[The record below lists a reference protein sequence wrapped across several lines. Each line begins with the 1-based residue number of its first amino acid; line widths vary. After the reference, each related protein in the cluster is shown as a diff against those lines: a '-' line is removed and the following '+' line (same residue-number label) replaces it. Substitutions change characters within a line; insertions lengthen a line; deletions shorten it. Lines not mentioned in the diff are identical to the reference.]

1 MFFEV
6 HDLNDGLKVLV
17 NTDDVSRIEE
27 RPAGCTIYFKTTA
40 DDFDKTRHQVSLAVA
55 EDYSH
60 LKKIVE

>member
-6 HDLNDGLKVLV
+6 HDLNDGLRSMI

-27 RPAGCTIYFKTTA
+27 RAVGCVIYFKTTA

-60 LKKIVE
+60 LKKTIE